1 MLRRHI
7 WWLAPLA
14 GAAVAGGVVAA
25 ISLGGGSSAKTS
37 PKTSHARLKPAAA
50 ALAFQNAIT
59 AVVHQ
64 LSPSVVQ
71 IQTSQGLGSGVVF
84 DSDGDIVTNNHV
96 IGSDTGS
103 FTVTAGA
110 RSYGASLVGR
120 FAPDDLAVVHV
131 SGAQLTPA
139 AFADSSALEVGDI
152 AIAIGNPLGL
162 RSSVTDGIV
171 SAFRQGVSEGNGVAL
186 PLMIQTSAAINP
198 GNSGGAL
205 ADLQGRVIGIP
216 TLAATDPELG
226 ASAAPGIGFAI
237 PSNLVKDIATQI
249 IRFGHVTNSHRAYL
263 GIQIGDTQRPLASMS
278 KASPQAA
285 RRQRPGSRPA
295 TSSRSVNGQAT
306 ATVDDFTSVVSE
318 LKPGTTVALAIDTQR
333 GKRKTLH
340 PKRASSPAA
349 RGERSPGRGDPRPR
363 PARSSPCTPLS
374 SSSSSC
380 PRRSRR
386 TGCAESGLTRYWYQ
400 ESSQATVTASSPV
413 AAPSGTMLACGSPRL
428 FAMPPTVRAVGAV
441 VEDVGGLE
449 ECDLGVGELAQDR
462 LLLARAPS
470 SRCATGRGTRRDRAS
485 RRGRRPASASSASP
499 PSSSRLRRRPPG
511 RVDIRRPAGALGRSE
526 ARGALTHQQ
535 GPFTHRALPGRCDFR
550 DPHWLPSV
558 ARLAQIAA
566 IPLMSLHVSFT
577 CSG

>member
-25 ISLGGGSSAKTS
+25 VSLGGGSSAKTS
-37 PKTSHARLKPAAA
+37 PKTSHARLKPGAA

-59 AVVHQ
+59 AVVHE

-96 IGSDTGS
+96 IGGDTGS

-120 FAPDDLAVVHV
+120 FGPDDLAVVHV
-131 SGAQLTPA
+131 SDAQLTPA

-198 GNSGGAL
+198 GTSAGAL

-226 ASAAPGIGFAI
+226 GTAAPGIGFAI

-249 IRFGHVTNSHRAYL
+249 IRHGHVVDSHRAYL
-263 GIQIGDTQRPLASMS
+263 GVQIGDTNGAGVLVQSVTAGGPAA
-278 KASPQAA
+278 KAGLE
-285 RRQRPGSRPA
+285 PGDVI
-295 TSSRSVNGQAT
+295 TSVNGHPT
-306 ATVDDFTSVVSE
+306 PTLDTLTSVVSE
-318 LKPGTTVALAIDTQR
+318 LKPGTTVSLQVVTQH
-333 GKRKTLH
+333 GAHKTLH
-340 PKRASSPAA
+340 LTLGTFPGTRWRRAISGTSRPSSSTCAFQSLKP
-349 RGERSPGRGDPRPR
+349 
-363 PARSSPCTPLS
+363 S
-374 SSSSSC
+374 SSSSSSW
-380 PRRSRR
+380 PRRSSR
-386 TGCAESGLTRYWYQ
+386 TGCAESGLTRYWYHDR
-400 ESSQATVTASSPV
+400 SQATVTAISPLV
-413 AAPSGTMLACGSPRL
+413 PLSGTRLAFALPRL
-428 FAMPPTVRAVGAV
+428 FA
-441 VEDVGGLE
+441 
-449 ECDLGVGELAQDR
+449 
-462 LLLARAPS
+462 
-470 SRCATGRGTRRDRAS
+470 
-485 RRGRRPASASSASP
+485 
-499 PSSSRLRRRPPG
+499 
-511 RVDIRRPAGALGRSE
+511 
-526 ARGALTHQQ
+526 
-535 GPFTHRALPGRCDFR
+535 
-550 DPHWLPSV
+550 
-558 ARLAQIAA
+558 
-566 IPLMSLHVSFT
+566 IP
-577 CSG
+577 